1 MTVPTMTV
9 PTMEDVARQAG
20 VSKSTVSLALNDK
33 PGISAELKQTVLQA
47 AADLGYRLARNR
59 LSARSAPSRTV
70 AVVHSEPDQ
79 PPGGTLEPT
88 GLFLR
93 YLDGI
98 GAFAQAAGLNLTVI
112 ADYRDGDTDGLAF
125 QLLHG
130 QEAAFD
136 GLILMGW
143 SARQGNQLVQ
153 QALQRGLPAVAL
165 SRYWP
170 ELPISTVGP
179 NYHQQVYLALDHLVQ
194 LGHRRIAFLAREN
207 GRRYEWFGLRLT
219 AYEAIMRQLTGGVDE
234 ELIQLGPTGQGA
246 VATLMRR
253 CPDVTAIFAI
263 NDDFAI
269 EVAQGLRE
277 LGLDVPHDVSVV
289 GQDNMA
295 SLLQSELDLTTVG
308 FSHFDVGYLAAGLL
322 HQQMETTALS
332 HGNLWVR
339 SYLVEGNSCAPPRR
353 AGKPARIE
361 Q

>member
-1 MTVPTMTV
+1 MD
-9 PTMEDVARQAG
+9 DVARQAG
-20 VSKSTVSLALNDK
+20 VSKSTVSLALNNK
-33 PGISAELKQTVLQA
+33 PGISAELKQTVLHA
-47 AADLGYRLARNR
+47 AAELGYRLAKNR
-59 LSARSAPSRTV
+59 PLARSAAARTI

-79 PPGGTLEPT
+79 PPSGAPEPT

-98 GAFAQAAGLNLTVI
+98 RAFAQPAGLNLTVI
-112 ADYRDGDTDGLAF
+112 ADYRDGDTEGLAF

-130 QEAAFD
+130 QDAAFD

-143 SARQGNQLVQ
+143 SARQENQLVQ

-179 NYHQQVYLALDHLVQ
+179 NYHQQVYIALDHLVQ
-194 LGHRRIAFLAREN
+194 LGHRRIAFVAREN
-207 GRRYEWFGLRLT
+207 GRRYDWFGLRLA
-219 AYEAIMRQLTGGVDE
+219 AYMASMRQLTGGVDE
-234 ELIQLGPTGQGA
+234 ALIVLGATGQEA
-246 VATLMRR
+246 VDTLLQRR
-253 CPDVTAIFAI
+253 PDVTAIFAV

-269 EVAQGLRE
+269 EVLQGLQE
-277 LGLDVPHDVSVV
+277 LGLQAPEQISVV

-295 SLLQSELDLTTVG
+295 TLLQPDLELTTVG
-308 FSHFDVGYLAAGLL
+308 FAHFDVGYLAAELL

-339 SYLVEGNSCAPPRR
+339 SYLVHGKSCAPPRHTDKTGR
-353 AGKPARIE
+353 NR
-361 Q
+361 